1 MGEEKRR
8 YERIVIPGDVL
19 INHRDSII
27 KCWIENIS
35 NYGAY
40 LKVGGPIDPPN
51 IEIGDN
57 VSFNVSAQ
65 DIPPRDVSGQILR
78 RSIDDGNIYIAV
90 YFIQP
95 YTFD

>member
-1 MGEEKRR
+1 MRDEKRR

-27 KCWIENIS
+27 RCWIENIS

-40 LKVGGPIDPPN
+40 LKVVGPIDPPN

-57 VSFNVSAQ
+57 VTFKISARN
-65 DIPPRDVSGQILR
+65 IPPRDLSGQILR
-78 RSIDDGNIYIAV
+78 RSMDGGDVYLAV